1 VLVLVLVLVLD
12 PVSLPQFGGHLTN
25 GGGCPMTR
33 KKQVRKKYTQAFRE
47 EAVRLVQAGERPIAE
62 VARQVAMDPATLW
75 RWVRQGEVDA
85 GAGKAGELTTSEKEE
100 LRRLRREIAQLREE
114 REILKKA
121 TAFFAKENK

>member
-1 VLVLVLVLVLD
+1 
-12 PVSLPQFGGHLTN
+12 
-25 GGGCPMTR
+25 MTR

-62 VARQVAMDPATLW
+62 VARQLAMDPATLW

-100 LRRLRREIAQLREE
+100 LRRLRREIVQLREE